1 MVLGLIDIALFRSR
15 AAKCGIYEI
24 NQSGDTLI
32 LKITEIKEEQ
42 VNKLCD
48 GLGGR
53 VVLNVSEK
61 PFYSVK
67 LKKGMNVAAALK
79 EIAELL

>member
-1 MVLGLIDIALFRSR
+1 M
-15 AAKCGIYEI
+15 
-24 NQSGDTLI
+24 
-32 LKITEIKEEQ
+32 
-42 VNKLCD
+42 NKLCD